1 MSATVTMKLHEVQ
14 VYENKD
20 GRENVIGLV
29 RWTVEFSR
37 GQFVSRAGVETLLD
51 VSSLS
56 NFTPIEQ
63 VTREQVL
70 AWAAAAQG
78 GDAFVEHLRPYH
90 EDELDLQER
99 RTGLSRYTGISV
111 DPWPR
116 DTRQS
121 AIPQQ
126 VL

>member
-1 MSATVTMKLHEVQ
+1 MSATVTMKLHEVHIFESKNG
-14 VYENKD
+14 YENVV
-20 GRENVIGLV
+20 GMV

-56 NFTPIEQ
+56 NFTPIAQ

-70 AWAAAAQG
+70 TWAAAAQG
-78 GDAFVEHLRPYH
+78 GDAFVEHLRPHH
-90 EDELDLQER
+90 ENELDLQER
-99 RTGLSRYTGISV
+99 RAGLVPYEGIPL
-111 DPWPR
+111 DPLPYHP
-116 DTRQS
+116 TQPT
-121 AIPQQ
+121 IPQQ